1 MYSSRRNGQVTDLPN
16 NHTNSRMTTSALS
29 SRHPNYSN
37 RCTTRSKKSLNGTYP
52 FRAPSADKVEN
63 RDREIERL
71 HRVLDGGRSADAL
84 SLESRLRSNEKVIAN
99 QNAQIDFLHERNRI
113 LEQRVQELTELKRN
127 LTDKQFEERLRNN
140 DLLRDLKDFDRLAR
154 KVQADKDYT
163 VETADREL
171 NEAKLEIQH
180 NIREMQSLDVRVAS
194 LTSEKKNL
202 IEELETLK
210 NQYAERENEVLR
222 LQELLERMQ
231 SDKTKLSRRVSKLVL
246 NEKDLLQELQ
256 KCRRTTKAP
265 TPTASGASSTKKLS
279 LPARLDIHLKNVED
293 ERDMYKNETEILQK
307 LLNERLLGKSS
318 TSSPSTTRLRGRSL
332 SPTPGMRS
340 TVRRDMATSPVI
352 QLCKRSARSSSTSP
366 TRCTV
371 CGVNRNRLSPTKD
384 FTSYD
389 IQLKNLEEERDRLR
403 RELSKYKRSSRD
415 KGIDRSC
422 SLCGDTTP

>member
-1 MYSSRRNGQVTDLPN
+1 
-16 NHTNSRMTTSALS
+16 
-29 SRHPNYSN
+29 
-37 RCTTRSKKSLNGTYP
+37 
-52 FRAPSADKVEN
+52 
-63 RDREIERL
+63 
-71 HRVLDGGRSADAL
+71 
-84 SLESRLRSNEKVIAN
+84 
-99 QNAQIDFLHERNRI
+99 
-113 LEQRVQELTELKRN
+113 
-127 LTDKQFEERLRNN
+127 
-140 DLLRDLKDFDRLAR
+140 
-154 KVQADKDYT
+154 
-163 VETADREL
+163 
-171 NEAKLEIQH
+171 
-180 NIREMQSLDVRVAS
+180 
-194 LTSEKKNL
+194 EKKNL
-202 IEELETLK
+202 IEEFETLK

-415 KGIDRSC
+415 K
-422 SLCGDTTP
+422 